1 MTPAVYIRDVEQLRN
16 ALEVAARSDFIAL
29 DTEFMRE
36 RTYFAKLCLVQAATD
51 DLCVLIDPLAL
62 TDLTLLHQFLAD
74 PSRVK
79 VLHAA
84 RQDLEV
90 LSQHGG
96 TIPGPIFDTQ
106 VAAGLLGF
114 AAQIGYAD
122 VVSKRLGVALAK
134 GHARADWTARPL
146 STEQIE
152 YAADD
157 VRYLV
162 PLYKDLKAALESLER
177 LPWLQEDMQLL
188 QNPAL
193 YRTEPPQAWQRLRG
207 LEQLSAQQR
216 GAAKSLAQWREEQAI
231 ARDRPRAWILPD
243 DALRC
248 MAEQLPASEAS
259 LSKIG
264 ALPNGTVD
272 KRGAQLLEAIRTGIE
287 NSGGEAPAFQPPRAD
302 KAQLARINTLMALVR
317 DTAVRLQISPEL
329 LATRRDIEHFVFTGR
344 LGNPAQ
350 GWRKAVIGNALMGQA
365 AAVN

>member
-1 MTPAVYIRDVEQLRN
+1 MTPAVYIRDGEQLRN
-16 ALEVAARSDFIAL
+16 ALEIAARSDFIAI

-51 DLCVLIDPLAL
+51 DICVLIDPLAL
-62 TDLTLLHQFLAD
+62 ADLAPLHQFLAD
-74 PSRVK
+74 TSRVK

-106 VAAGLLGF
+106 TAAGLLGL
-114 AAQIGYAD
+114 AAQSGYAD
-122 VVSKRLGVALAK
+122 VVLKRLGVALAK

-162 PLYKDLKAALESLER
+162 PLYKDLNAALNSMER
-177 LPWLQEDMQLL
+177 LSWLQEDMQLL

-207 LEQLSAQQR
+207 LEQLSAPQR

-243 DALRC
+243 DALRA
-248 MAEQLPASEAS
+248 MAEQLPQTPAS
-259 LSKIG
+259 LSKIPS
-264 ALPNGTVD
+264 LPNGTLD
-272 KRGAQLLEAIRTGIE
+272 KRGAQLLEAVRIGVE
-287 NSGGEAPAFQPPRAD
+287 NSGSEAPALQAQRAD
-302 KAQLARINTLMALVR
+302 KAQLARISALMALVR
-317 DTAVRLQISPEL
+317 DAAVRLQISPEL
-329 LATRRDIEHFVFTGR
+329 LATRRDIEQFVFTGR

-350 GWRKAVIGNALMGQA
+350 GWRKAVIGNVLMGQVGA
-365 AAVN
+365 N